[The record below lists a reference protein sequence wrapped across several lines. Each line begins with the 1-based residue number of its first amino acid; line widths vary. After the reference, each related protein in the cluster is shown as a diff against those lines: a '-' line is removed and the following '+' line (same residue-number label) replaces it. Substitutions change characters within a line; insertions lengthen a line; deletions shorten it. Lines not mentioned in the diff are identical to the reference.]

1 MTQTRKGGNPEMFQY
16 ALQIKNKK
24 TIDINKFKTFLDSI
38 QNPLFQQYDF
48 DGNGTKYT
56 INEYALIHEADIMVH
71 SVFNN
76 YTVNLEHLVHYT
88 RLRENKLNILEAY
101 ILHSN
106 FVLNIQY
113 ILEKIGSD
121 NKVLFRYFTRDI
133 HIPTVLLC
141 SIEASKYKNSIF
153 GNAIYQ
159 TVMELYSRPTVYN
172 ILSRDGDHEIILQLF
187 QFATMFNKPDFMIK
201 IYLFLTQKE
210 KDLHAG
216 LNLLF
221 DKDVVTNILL
231 IDDPH
236 LYKTAIELMNYTDE
250 NIVKEILLDYANQNF
265 NEHEKK
271 DSGKSI
277 IEYLKLYN
285 LKLTKDAKILFEKLG
300 KHTIDNIILPHND
313 KRIRIIIVCHGTTID
328 NTVKKVEFPFTP
340 LGISNAQSATPLSFI
355 TADEVGVLNVQRCK
369 KLCFFVEKGE
379 KHRNQCI
386 VSRSVEELV
395 CAGNYDRNLKCS
407 ESDDN
412 SITVDNMIFNFE
424 NRTLLETTGFYIC
437 ENNKVVKINILG
449 IEETEYYTM
458 EQIIGICHK
467 ICKQSKIN
475 YDNVNLM
482 FFACRGTNV
491 VNPEPTLS
499 THNP

>member
-1 MTQTRKGGNPEMFQY
+1 MTQTRKRYNKKGGNPEMFQY

-24 TIDINKFKTFLDSI
+24 QIDIDKFKTFLDSI

-76 YTVNLEHLVHYT
+76 YTVDLEHLIHYK

-133 HIPTVLLC
+133 HIPTVLMC

-172 ILSRDGDHEIILQLF
+172 ILSRDGDREIILQLF
-187 QFATMFNKPDFMIK
+187 YFATMFNKPDFMVK
-201 IYLFLTQKE
+201 IYLFLIQET

-231 IDDPH
+231 LDDPH

-328 NTVKKVEFPFTP
+328 NTVKKVEFPF
-340 LGISNAQSATPLSFI
+340 
-355 TADEVGVLNVQRCK
+355 K

-386 VSRSVEELV
+386 FSRSVEELV

-407 ESDDN
+407 ESDN
-412 SITVDNMIFNFE
+412 NIITVDNMIFNFE
-424 NRTLLETTGFYIC
+424 NRTLLDKNNETTGFYIC

-491 VNPEPTLS
+491 VNTVVPEPTLS
-499 THNP
+499 RQNP